1 MSDTR
6 IQLLAKLHNM
16 QGGLCFIGEEPI
28 DLAKDELEID
38 HIIPR
43 AKGGK
48 DDENNYAVTCEFHN
62 RNKSDSDLRIARCM
76 ARYERIKE
84 RYGDKGPNRPNLG
97 DFLSEMGGSKYEIT
111 AHADTTTLEYTLPEL
126 GIAKRFT
133 LMFHDKLSGMTS
145 AYVELPIEYMF
156 HDERINPRAVGA
168 RLRGL
173 VEEFLDGR
181 PQLHVALAWG
191 TTENGKSKVQVFD
204 GQHKAVAQML
214 LG

>member
-1 MSDTR
+1 
-6 IQLLAKLHNM
+6 M
-16 QGGLCFIGEEPI
+16 QGGLCFIGEEPL
-28 DLAKDELEID
+28 DLAKDKLEID

-76 ARYERIKE
+76 ARYERIKNLHS
-84 RYGDKGPNRPNLG
+84 DKGPNRPNLG
-97 DFLSEMGGSKYEIT
+97 DFLDEVGGAKYEIT
-111 AHADTTTLEYTLPEL
+111 AHAGTATFEYILSES
-126 GIAKRFT
+126 GIPKRTVPIFR
-133 LMFHDKLSGMTS
+133 DKLSGMVS
-145 AYVELPIEYMF
+145 VYLELPVEFIF

-191 TTENGKSKVQVFD
+191 EIKDGKIKAQMFD
-204 GQHKAVAQML
+204 GQHKAVSQIL
-214 LG
+214 LGTRSLIVRILTASRL